1 MDFSKDELV
10 EALVA
15 ALKVS
20 NEEDPLRAAAEA
32 EKTVRELRKFNDNLN
47 KAQGV
52 SALFRNALQGTLTP
66 MEDISGALEQYDR
79 AMDQATSAE
88 ARREIQRDRT
98 RLVAQQNMRNLS
110 TSFTNLGVTA
120 TKAGATLAAG
130 LLQATNTLITG
141 LQGNS
146 SDFGMVGNA
155 AKAGANVISSTL
167 VSLGTNL
174 TTLGKTF
181 ENAGRLG
188 RIFGNVLGGLSKATS
203 LASETMA
210 KILGPAVDIVVTELE
225 KTVRAFYDITR
236 SGALFAG
243 GMTEMRVTA
252 GRASLT
258 LESFASVLT
267 KHSGDIAQSGL
278 GVGRGSRMLAGVLET
293 GGKSMRENLMRL
305 GYNFEEQA
313 GLVADTMRDMAGT
326 AGPLRASQTVVAQ
339 QTEKYAENLRV
350 IASITGEDARKKQQQ
365 AREAA
370 RDLAFQQRLAS
381 MGATQRQNVMMAMQ
395 NMSPLQQ
402 QAFKDLMVF
411 RTIIN
416 KEAAASAAILPSFRR
431 SVYGFAQ
438 AAEQGK
444 LDDIETRRL
453 NAELGDSMRNELIA
467 AKEIGYAGAA
477 GVTGIAGQL
486 SKGFLGQLEFLQQNT
501 RESIQEAETRTR
513 AQKQTQDALTNATIA
528 VATFINDIK
537 IMFQGFMTDAMPMI
551 ASALKESIPI
561 IAQELQKFAQ
571 LLKDE
576 GGIIKLLEK
585 TKTQVEGGIAKKGY
599 EAAGSA
605 AGGIA
610 GAIGGAKI
618 GARIGAAAQAAIPPA
633 GIPGL
638 IGKALAVAIP
648 TVLMAILGAFG
659 SELGGKAG
667 QIYGESK
674 EPAKPEVKPTPLPLP
689 GNKVTPNTDIEQ
701 RAAGGPV
708 LSGKMYLVGERG
720 PELFKSDSPGNI
732 VNNRDVK
739 DMMNSLHQTAS
750 LINNR
755 LVKDM
760 ITVLNQGSTLI
771 NNQSQLQNLAGSML
785 EKLDQTLVSLSS
797 VTSKEPSTGNLPMAK
812 AYLER
817 EVRLEIERQVDK
829 QPEMQADATEKIL
842 LDINNRERL
851 FNNEL
856 KNMIQEQIN
865 LYKQNLAMNNDAQ
878 SILNDIR
885 SYQSRLLSIQS

>member
-20 NEEDPLRAAAEA
+20 SQEDPLRAAAEA

-47 KAQGV
+47 RAQGA
-52 SALFRNALQGTLTP
+52 SALFRNALQGNITP
-66 MEDISGALEQYDR
+66 LEDISERLEDYDR
-79 AMDQATSAE
+79 TIDQATSAE
-88 ARREIQRDRT
+88 SRRELQRERT

-130 LLQATNTLITG
+130 LLQATNTLVTG

-146 SDFGMVGNA
+146 SDFGLVGTA
-155 AKAGANVISSTL
+155 TKAGANVISSTL

-174 TTLGKTF
+174 TAFGKTF

-225 KTVRAFYDITR
+225 KTVKAFYDITR

-278 GVGRGSRMLAGVLET
+278 GVGRGSRFLAGALET

-339 QTEKYAENLRV
+339 QTEKYAENLRT
-350 IASITGEDARKKQQQ
+350 ITAITGEDARKKQQQ

-381 MGATQRQNVMMAMQ
+381 MSATQRQNVMMAMQ

-444 LDDIETRRL
+444 LDDVETRRL
-453 NAELGDSMRNELIA
+453 NAELGDAMRDELIA

-477 GVTGIAGQL
+477 GVTGIGSQL

-501 RESIQEAETRTR
+501 AESIREAESRTR

-528 VATFINDIK
+528 IATFINDIK
-537 IMFQGFMTDAMPMI
+537 IMFQGFMTEIMPMI
-551 ASALKESIPI
+551 ATALKESIPI
-561 IAQELQKFAQ
+561 IAEELRKFAQ

-576 GGIIKLLEK
+576 GGIVKLLEK
-585 TKTQVEGGIAKKGY
+585 TKNQVQGEVAKKGY
-599 EAAGSA
+599 EVAGGA

-610 GAIGGAKI
+610 GAIGGAKLGAMI
-618 GARIGAAAQAAIPPA
+618 GARVQAAIPAA

-638 IGKALAVAIP
+638 IGKAVAIALP
-648 TVLMAILGAFG
+648 TVLGAILGG
-659 SELGGKAG
+659 LGYDVGEKMGGA
-667 QIYGESK
+667 YGESK
-674 EPAKPEVKPTPLPLP
+674 KTAPESEAKPLPLP
-689 GNKVTPNTDIEQ
+689 QPGNKATPYTDFEP

-708 LSGKMYLVGERG
+708 LPGQMYLVGERG
-720 PELFKSDSPGNI
+720 PELFKPDVAGNI
-732 VNNRDVK
+732 VNNGIVK
-739 DMMNSLHQTAS
+739 SMLG
-750 LINNR
+750 
-755 LVKDM
+755 
-760 ITVLNQGSTLI
+760 VLNQSSVLVDS
-771 NNQSQLQNLAGSML
+771 QRQLQNLTSAMTQ
-785 EKLDQTLVSLSS
+785 KLDQTLVSLSN
-797 VTSKEPSTGNLPMAK
+797 VTSKESSAGNLPIAK

-817 EVRLEIERQVDK
+817 EVRLEIERQDSK
-829 QPEMQADATEKIL
+829 QVQAQNDATEKIL